1 MKIIVTGS
9 AGFIGFHLVRSLIK
23 NKQNN
28 VLGIDSINNYYPVK
42 IKKLRLKLLINN
54 KNFSFKKVN
63 LQNKKKIDLIFK
75 NFKPDIVFHLAGQP
89 GVLYSFKDPDSYK
102 LNNINATKVIS
113 SASSK
118 HHIKKF
124 ILASS
129 SSVYG
134 DQKKFPIKENY
145 KKNPKNY
152 YAKTK
157 LMSEEIIKKK
167 FTNSNTEYM
176 IFRFFSVYGSFGRPD
191 MFIHKYLNA
200 IKKNKKIHLH
210 NNGLNYR
217 DFTYVGDLVKIL
229 IRSVKKFPKIKTL
242 NICRSMPIQT
252 IELISIIN
260 RLYNNKKDP
269 FIKTGVIRG
278 EMLKTHGSNKLL
290 KVNFKGIKFTD
301 IKRGLKE
308 VIFNFKK
315 FNC

>member
-9 AGFIGFHLVRSLIK
+9 AGFIGFHLIRNLIK
-23 NKQNN
+23 NKKNKI
-28 VLGIDSINNYYPVK
+28 LGIDSINNYYPTI
-42 IKKLRLKLLINN
+42 IKKLRIKLLINN
-54 KNFSFKKVN
+54 KNFSFKKTN
-63 LQNKKKIDLIFK
+63 LQNKKKIDLIFRD
-75 NFKPDIVFHLAGQP
+75 FKPDIVFHLAGQP
-89 GVLYSFKDPDSYK
+89 GVLYSFKNPDSYR
-102 LNNINATKVIS
+102 LNNINATEVIS
-113 SASSK
+113 DVSK
-118 HHIKKF
+118 KYEIKKF

-134 DQKKFPIKENY
+134 DQKKFPIKENV

-157 LMSEEIIKKK
+157 LLSEKIIKKK
-167 FTNSNTEYM
+167 FINSNIKYI

-191 MFIHKYLNA
+191 MFIHKYLNT
-200 IKKNKKIHLH
+200 IKNNKKMHLH

-217 DFTYVGDLVKIL
+217 DFTYVEDLCRIL
-229 IRSVKKFPKIKTL
+229 IRSLITVPNVKTL

-252 IELISIIN
+252 TKLISIIN

-269 FIKTGVIRG
+269 FIKTGVVKG

-290 KVNFKGIKFTD
+290 KANFKGIKFTN
-301 IKRGLKE
+301 IKDGLKE

>member
-9 AGFIGFHLVRSLIK
+9 VGFIGFHLVRSLIK

-167 FTNSNTEYM
+167 
-176 IFRFFSVYGSFGRPD
+176 
-191 MFIHKYLNA
+191 
-200 IKKNKKIHLH
+200 
-210 NNGLNYR
+210 
-217 DFTYVGDLVKIL
+217 
-229 IRSVKKFPKIKTL
+229 
-242 NICRSMPIQT
+242 
-252 IELISIIN
+252 
-260 RLYNNKKDP
+260 
-269 FIKTGVIRG
+269 
-278 EMLKTHGSNKLL
+278 
-290 KVNFKGIKFTD
+290 
-301 IKRGLKE
+301 
-308 VIFNFKK
+308 
-315 FNC
+315 